1 MRRGGGATGAVAC
14 DISKVFGRVYHA
26 GLLHKLKSYEISG
39 QIFGL
44 ILLFPVID
52 DFKWF

>member
-14 DISKVFGRVYHA
+14 DILKVFGRVYHA
-26 GLLHKLKSYEISG
+26 GLIHKLKSYEISG